1 MKPAVL
7 YKWFKS
13 TAAAGKCR
21 PLLLINAAAA
31 EKKGDYAEK
40 YIHSC
45 QVHTAS

>member
-1 MKPAVL
+1 MKPAVV

-31 EKKGDYAEK
+31 EKKGVMLK
-40 YIHSC
+40 NKTH
-45 QVHTAS
+45 